1 MKKKQF
7 RSSHHCHHFTQKCSV
22 YIGVLNILMKEV
34 CVQPRPSA
42 VNVTLPAFTAERRA
56 AAPLLL
62 SIGMSH
68 RCKKRSN
75 KNFKNVKN
83 VTKIKT
89 FVNVTKNVTLS

>member
-22 YIGVLNILMKEV
+22 YIGVLNNLMKEV
-34 CVQPRPSA
+34 CVQPRPST
-42 VNVTLPAFTAERRA
+42 VNVTFTAERRA

-68 RCKKRSN
+68 RCKKKRSN

-89 FVNVTKNVTLS
+89 FVNVMKNVTSS

>member
-1 MKKKQF
+1 MK
-7 RSSHHCHHFTQKCSV
+7 
-22 YIGVLNILMKEV
+22 NEV

-89 FVNVTKNVTLS
+89 FVNVMKNVTSS